1 MYIFAPLIFKNMDR
15 NSLLGLLLIGGILI
29 GWLMYNKPSEAQVK
43 RKQQTQDSLRNVDVM
58 ERAKAEV
65 QSSVAAAKQ
74 ADTAQ
79 VHINKDSVAELNLKS
94 VYKDFSVAAK
104 GENKQ
109 IVLENSKIKVVLQ
122 SKGGNVASVELKE
135 YTRPDKKTKV
145 ELFTTADS
153 SSQSL
158 VFLAYNNTL
167 QVHTDSLYFSASD
180 VKKTADE
187 QVISLRLPTSNPASY
202 IEYIYTLKKDAY
214 TLNYQVKMVG
224 MQSIISQNSDEIT
237 FNWNML
243 TPSQEEHIEKEKQ
256 NSTVYWKFN
265 DEDADFINPGKDDE
279 KSIADA
285 PVKWVAFK
293 QQFFTSAII
302 CDKGFL
308 KDGAFVKTTADKSS
322 LTHVKRMKTELNL
335 PFGHNATET
344 YEMRYFFGPNQYN
357 ILKQYDLGLEKMINI
372 GWPVFNLINR
382 WLVIPVFNA
391 FDGAKSAVNY
401 GLIILMLTIILKTLL
416 FPIAYKT
423 YMSSTKMRLLKP
435 ELDVINKKFS
445 DPADSMKK
453 NQENM
458 ALYKKAGA
466 SPFSGCI
473 PALIQFPILIA
484 LLNFFPASIEL
495 RQKAFLWAADLSTY
509 DSVWTFGYVPVLNSV
524 YGDHVSLF
532 ALLMFA
538 STIAYTWMN
547 AKYLTPDTSNQMP
560 GMKVMMYLMPLIF
573 LSFMNSYSSGLSWY
587 YFLANVITFAQTM
600 IMRKVID
607 DGKIRA
613 GIEAHMKKPV
623 KKSNFQQRL
632 EEMTKQKQIQPK
644 SKK

>member
-1 MYIFAPLIFKNMDR
+1 MDR
-15 NSLLGLLLIGGILI
+15 NSLLGLVLIGGILI
-29 GWLMYNKPSEAQVK
+29 GWLILNGPSKEELK
-43 RKQQTQDSLRNVDVM
+43 KQKQKQDSLMQADAA
-58 ERAKAEV
+58 ERSKAEA
-65 QSSVAAAKQ
+65 QAAVASIKAV
-74 ADTAQ
+74 DTAE
-79 VHINKDSVAELNLKS
+79 VHINKDSIANINLKNT
-94 VYKDFSVAAK
+94 YRDFVVAAK
-104 GENKQ
+104 GDNKQ
-109 IVLENSKIKVVLQ
+109 VVLENSKIKVVLQ

-145 ELFTTADS
+145 ELFNTIDS
-153 SSQSL
+153 SSQAL
-158 VFLAYNNTL
+158 VFLAYNNTM
-167 QVHTDSLYFSASD
+167 QVHTDSLYFTASD

-187 QVISLRLPTSNPASY
+187 QVISLRLPTTNPGSY
-202 IEYIYTLKKDAY
+202 IEYIYTLKNDAY
-214 TLNYQVKMVG
+214 TLSYQVKMVG
-224 MQSIISQNSDEIT
+224 MQNIISQNTDQVT

-256 NSTVYWKFN
+256 NSTIYWKFM
-265 DEDADFINPGKDDE
+265 DEDADNINPGKDDE

-308 KDGAFVKTTADKSS
+308 KDGAFVKTQADKYS

-335 PFGHNATET
+335 PYNHGANET
-344 YEMRYFFGPNQYN
+344 FEMRYFFGPNQYN

-372 GWPVFNLINR
+372 GWPVFNLINK

-435 ELDVINKKFS
+435 ELDAINKRFP
-445 DPADSMKK
+445 DPADAMKK

-458 ALYKKAGA
+458 ALYKRAGA

-509 DSVWTFGYVPVLNSV
+509 DSIWTFGQVPVLNSI

-532 ALLMFA
+532 ALLMFV

-547 AKYLTPDTSNQMP
+547 AKYLTPDTQTQMP
-560 GMKVMMYLMPLIF
+560 GMKVMMYLMPVIF

-587 YFLANVITFAQTM
+587 YFLANVITFGQTM

-607 DGKIRA
+607 DKKIRA

-632 EEMTKQKQIQPK
+632 EEMSKQRQIQPK
-644 SKK
+644 TKK